1 MPPKLINKREVAR
14 LFGVSKSTIDRWL
27 LAGKLPKPIKRFGS
41 QRWDYDKLAALLK
54 SKRKL

>member
-27 LAGKLPKPIKRFGS
+27 LAGKLPKPTKRFGS
-41 QRWDYDKLAALLK
+41 RRWDYDELAALLK